1 MIFIPDTTMFTKH
14 QLMQAFAEHKQ
25 EIQAYG
31 VHRLGLFGSYLH
43 NLQTEASDIDL
54 LVEFEPQQKSYDNFI
69 HLSFYLESLFQKKV
83 DLITPSGLS
92 PYLKNDILRDIE
104 YLEIT

>member
-1 MIFIPDTTMFTKH
+1 MVF
-14 QLMQAFAEHKQ
+14 
-25 EIQAYG
+25 
-31 VHRLGLFGSYLH
+31 RGLRPRPPSRNPLPPNYL
-43 NLQTEASDIDL
+43 LPKIKRDIH
-54 LVEFEPQQKSYDNFI
+54 PFI

-92 PYLKNDILRDIE
+92 PYLKNDILREIE

>member
-1 MIFIPDTTMFTKH
+1 MLFIN
-14 QLMQAFAEHKQ
+14 QLMQAFAEHKR
-25 EIQAYG
+25 EIQSYG

-43 NLQTEASDIDL
+43 NQQTETSDIDL

-69 HLSFYLESLFQKKV
+69 QLSFYLESLFQIKV
-83 DLITPSGLS
+83 DLITPTGLS
-92 PYLKNDILRDIE
+92 PYLKNAILREVE